1 MVLVTIGLQAQM
13 ALPAQAAEDGG
24 RIIAAA
30 GQQQWVRCQG
40 TGSPT
45 IVVVSGLRAD
55 HRMWSKVDDRL
66 SKLARTCIVD
76 RPGLGASP
84 ARQGGSRT
92 DAGEHARELQAVLQ
106 AAGETGPYLLI
117 GHSYGGLVVRAFTRL
132 FPDEVS
138 SALLLDTVWPTIYR
152 DFLPSYASPWHEG
165 GTSVNLK
172 TSAQIIGAD
181 FTFADR
187 PLIVIAAGEP
197 GNGSSW
203 ADRIWF
209 REQRQMATLSTQGEF
224 LIAKKSGHVIQQDQ
238 PAIVLRAVRTLLAKA
253 TPAQL
258 AVTGSRSHKSPH
270 DAAPKRGILMTA
282 RTSGTLPY

>member
-1 MVLVTIGLQAQM
+1 MALVTIGLPAQL

-24 RIIAAA
+24 QIISAA
-30 GQQQWVRCQG
+30 GQEQWVRCQG
-40 TGSPT
+40 TGAST
-45 IVVVSGLRAD
+45 IVVISGLRAD
-55 HRMWSKVDDRL
+55 HRMWSKVDERL
-66 SKLARTCIVD
+66 AKLSRTCIVD

-84 ARQGGSRT
+84 ARTGSSRT

-165 GTSVNLK
+165 GTSVDLK
-172 TSAQIIGAD
+172 TSAQIIGPD

-187 PLIVIAAGEP
+187 PSIVIAAGML
-197 GNGSSW
+197 GNGASW
-203 ADRIWF
+203 ADRTWL
-209 REQRQMATLSTQGEF
+209 REQRRMANLSNEGDF
-224 LIAKKSGHVIQQDQ
+224 WIAKRSGHVIQQDQ
-238 PAIVLRAVRTLLAKA
+238 PGIVLRAVGNLLSK
-253 TPAQL
+253 L
-258 AVTGSRSHKSPH
+258 NGSPG
-270 DAAPKRGILMTA
+270 P
-282 RTSGTLPY
+282 